1 MSDIAYAVRRI
12 QALLEHADNGDA
24 ADDEVVRDALI
35 VAARDEVARLH
46 KLTEEVYA

>member
-1 MSDIAYAVRRI
+1 MSDIAYAARRI

-35 VAARDEVARLH
+35 VAARNEVAELRRL
-46 KLTEEVYA
+46 TEVYA